1 MTKEIRLPNVAR
13 MPNDDWRKRA
23 SEATRECM
31 HLAIR
36 ASDFVIPSSF
46 GTSSFVIVRWA
57 QRLNVALSN

>member
-1 MTKEIRLPNVAR
+1 MPNVAR
-13 MPNDDWRKRA
+13 MPNDDWRKSA

-46 GTSSFVIVRWA
+46 GTSSLYVGR
-57 QRLNVALSN
+57 SD